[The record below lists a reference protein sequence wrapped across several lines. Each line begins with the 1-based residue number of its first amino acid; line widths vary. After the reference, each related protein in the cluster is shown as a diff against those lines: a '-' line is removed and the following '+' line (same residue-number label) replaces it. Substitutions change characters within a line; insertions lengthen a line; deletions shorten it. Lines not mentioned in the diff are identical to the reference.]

1 MAGGSLVIDMTVTT
15 EPWSLSLQEAGAQL
29 RSGDLSAVELTE
41 SVLRRIEQ
49 TESVIHAY
57 VEVLAEEA
65 LAAAQQADEAL
76 RAGRDRGPLQGL
88 PIAIKD
94 IYDVVGVPTRC
105 GSRVREHTAP
115 AKADAP
121 SVARLREAGMIILGK
136 TVTQEFAAG
145 VVSPPARNPW
155 DPSRIPGG
163 SSGGSGAAVA
173 AGSAPAAMGSDTGGS
188 IRIPASVNGVVG
200 LKPTYGLV
208 SKRGVFPLSWSLDT
222 LGPLTR
228 TVPDAALILNAL
240 AGHDPADPTSAPSRP
255 TDAMAEIGQD
265 IRGLRNGVVRP
276 FFFDRLQAG
285 VAEAVEGALNTLR
298 DLGAAV
304 IDTPWTEASLARAAG
319 YVINRAETAGV
330 HGRGLREHPDL
341 FGPELRLRL
350 EASALF
356 PAETYLHGQRARAL
370 VKDSMARLFRD
381 NRLDAIVTPTLPAT
395 ALPAD
400 DLIATYADGS
410 REPVSVAYTR
420 FTMPFNAT
428 GQPALSVPCG
438 FDERGLPVGLQFAG
452 RPFDE
457 ARLCRIGHAFERA
470 AARPSYEDAQ
480 TSDER

>member
-1 MAGGSLVIDMTVTT
+1 MIAMTVTT

-41 SVLRRIEQ
+41 SVLRRIAQ
-49 TESVIHAY
+49 TEPVIHAY
-57 VEVLAEEA
+57 VEVLTEEA
-65 LAAAQQADEAL
+65 LAAARQADEEL
-76 RAGRDRGPLQGL
+76 RAGKDRGALHGL

-94 IYDVVGVPTRC
+94 LYDVVGVPTRC

-155 DPSRIPGG
+155 DPTRIPGG

-173 AGSAPAAMGSDTGGS
+173 AGSATAAMGSDTGGS

-228 TVPDAALILNAL
+228 TVPDAALILNAI

-265 IRGLRNGVVRP
+265 IRGLRIGVVRP
-276 FFFDRLQAG
+276 FFFDRLQTG
-285 VAEAVEGALNTLR
+285 VAEAVDGALDTLR
-298 DLGAAV
+298 ELGAEV
-304 IDTPWTEASLARAAG
+304 IETPWTEASLARAAG
-319 YVINRAETAGV
+319 YVINRAETVGV
-330 HGRGLREHPDL
+330 HGRGLREHPEL

-356 PAETYLHGQRARAL
+356 PAEVYLHGQRARAL
-370 VKDSMARLFRD
+370 VKDSMARLFRA
-381 NRLDAIVTPTLPAT
+381 NQLDALVTPTLPAT

-400 DLIATYADGS
+400 DLVATYADGS
-410 REPVSVAYTR
+410 REPVSVSYTR

-457 ARLCRIGHAFERA
+457 ARLCRIGHAFEQA
-470 AARPSYEDAQ
+470 KG
-480 TSDER
+480 